1 MSDKIGFSLKK
12 ITTEQFAIIESA
24 FKEGED
30 VQFSVNA
37 KYGINEKDKMV
48 AVFVSPAFYQDKKA
62 FLVLEIGCH
71 FKIVDEAWESFK
83 NKDKTK
89 LTIPVGFIRHL
100 IMLTIGTARG
110 VLHSRTENTPF
121 NNFLMPTINVTE
133 IVKSGVA
140 FDLKSKA

>member
-12 ITTEQFAIIESA
+12 VTTEQFAIIESA
-24 FKEGED
+24 FNEGED

-48 AVFVSPAFYQDKKA
+48 AVFVSPAFYQNKKP
-62 FLVLEIGCH
+62 FLVLEIACH
-71 FKIVDEAWESFK
+71 FKIDDDAWESFK
-83 NKDKTK
+83 NKENTK

-100 IMLTIGTARG
+100 IMLTVGTGRG
-110 VLHSRTENTPF
+110 VLHSKTENTPF
-121 NNFLMPTINVTE
+121 NDFLMPTINVTE

-140 FDLKSKA
+140 FNLKSKA

>member
-12 ITTEQFAIIESA
+12 ITTEQFAIIEFA

-140 FDLKSKA
+140 FNLNAKA

>member
-62 FLVLEIGCH
+62 FLVLEIACH
-71 FKIVDEAWESFK
+71 FKIVDDAWESFK

-89 LTIPVGFIRHL
+89 LTIPVGFMRHL

>member
-140 FDLKSKA
+140 FNLKAKA

>member
-1 MSDKIGFSLKK
+1 MSDKIEFSLKK

-37 KYGINEKDKMV
+37 KYGINEEDKMV
-48 AVFVSPAFYQDKKA
+48 AVFVSPAFYQNEKA
-62 FLVLEIGCH
+62 FLVLEMACH
-71 FKIVDEAWESFK
+71 FKIVDDTWESFK

-110 VLHSRTENTPF
+110 VLHSRTESTPF
-121 NNFLMPTINVTE
+121 NDFLMPTINVTE

-140 FDLKSKA
+140 FNLKSKA

>member
-62 FLVLEIGCH
+62 FLVLEIACH
-71 FKIVDEAWESFK
+71 FKIVDDAWESFK

-121 NNFLMPTINVTE
+121 NDFLMPTINVTE

>member
-62 FLVLEIGCH
+62 FLVLEIACH
-71 FKIVDEAWESFK
+71 FKIVDDAWESFK

-121 NNFLMPTINVTE
+121 NDFLMPTINVTE

-140 FDLKSKA
+140 FKLGLD

>member
-1 MSDKIGFSLKK
+1 MSNKIGFSLKK

-62 FLVLEIGCH
+62 FLVLEIACH
-71 FKIVDEAWESFK
+71 FKIVDDAWESFK

-89 LTIPVGFIRHL
+89 LTIPVDFMRHL

-140 FDLKSKA
+140 FNLESKA

>member
-1 MSDKIGFSLKK
+1 MSEKIGFSLKK

-37 KYGINEKDKMV
+37 KYGINEEDKMV
-48 AVFVSPAFYQDKKA
+48 AVLVSPAFYQNEKA
-62 FLVLEIGCH
+62 FLVLEMACH
-71 FKIVDEAWESFK
+71 FKIVDDTWESFK

-89 LTIPVGFIRHL
+89 LSIPVGFIRHL

-110 VLHSRTENTPF
+110 VLHSKTENTPF
-121 NNFLMPTINVTE
+121 NDFLMPTINVTE

-140 FDLKSKA
+140 FNLKSNA

>member
-1 MSDKIGFSLKK
+1 M
-12 ITTEQFAIIESA
+12 
-24 FKEGED
+24 
-30 VQFSVNA
+30 
-37 KYGINEKDKMV
+37 
-48 AVFVSPAFYQDKKA
+48 
-62 FLVLEIGCH
+62 EIACH
-71 FKIVDEAWESFK
+71 FKIVDDAWESFK

-121 NNFLMPTINVTE
+121 NDFLMPTINVTE

>member
-62 FLVLEIGCH
+62 FLVLEIACH
-71 FKIVDEAWESFK
+71 FKIVDDAWESFK

-121 NNFLMPTINVTE
+121 NDFLMPTINVTE

-140 FDLKSKA
+140 FDLKSKV